1 MACILFI
8 CNLCQWHSTMQAI
21 ALNVVE
27 KMGEVFEKT
36 KVRKTIE
43 G

>member
-1 MACILFI
+1 
-8 CNLCQWHSTMQAI
+8 MQAI